1 MKAIKH
7 TLIIASLLTS
17 AASLADEPKQQEAT
31 AESSALEQVFVH
43 AEIDVELT
51 LDKLQQQLTDSIRQ
65 QACNAI
71 SSLAESIKTLVK

>member
-17 AASLADEPKQQEAT
+17 AACLADEPKQSEVATEA
-31 AESSALEQVFVH
+31 AVLEQLVVK
-43 AEIDVELT
+43 AEFDVEQS

-65 QACNAI
+65 QASNAI
-71 SSLAESIKTLVK
+71 SSLAESIRTLVQ